1 MVRGDLM
8 RRTAGALVLALVAVG
23 FVLPSNG
30 SASAHEDGDGHDGPV
45 LPHGFELVSYP
56 TGQADYNLTDFAWLP
71 DGGLLTSGK
80 DGTVTF
86 APPGQTP
93 RVIGQVPNVRVAGDH
108 GMLGFAPANDY
119 ATSGRVFVTFD
130 KGEATGV
137 GAGTGVGMVE
147 EWRASPAEDPQTFTR
162 TRTLIDGAAMSP
174 ALDQVTRNHGLDSV
188 VVAPDGTLFVS
199 VGDDSLNNGE
209 PKTLRAQDVD
219 MPYGKILHLT
229 PTGDGVPS
237 NPFFDADH
245 PHSWRSMVYAYGFRN
260 PFRFDIDTRNGRL
273 QLGDVGWTQWEEV
286 DSVEKGMNAGWP
298 CYEGKART
306 VIGSAELC
314 QQLYDAKTATSPIL
328 TYAHNGQGASITG
341 GAFYRGSSYPAAYR
355 GAWFFGDY
363 VKSTIWTMKTDPA
376 GSLVRAPETNGFG
389 TEVGGPVAFHRGPN
403 GDITYADITTST
415 VQRLVYTSAN
425 RAPVPHIDYDN
436 TDPETNTVGFSAAG
450 SRDPDRDAITYAW
463 NLGDGTSSTSKAP
476 SHTYLDAAPRTVTLT
491 VRDSHGNTGATTV
504 LVHPGNHRP
513 QLSMVAPA
521 EGTTFAVGDP
531 VRLTATASDAE
542 DGPLAVRW
550 QTALKHC
557 PGAESC
563 HLHPEGSSSGS
574 TYSED
579 FPDHTFDT
587 TILVTA
593 KATDATGATTT
604 ATFEAKP
611 RLRTVTVAGP
621 VRAAINGV
629 TAGAAKAVEGSEV
642 QLEAR
647 PTSSYWVW
655 QAWSDAGAPS
665 HSFTMPDHDVALK
678 LTYLTR
684 IDERYVSLGG
694 GTSFL
699 GAPLSLE
706 RATAASGRSRTY
718 AGGRMY
724 WGPKTGAHYL
734 RNGILK
740 GYLAQ
745 HGPGGFG
752 LPTTDNVTVEGG
764 AYAHFTGNRSIFR
777 RNGHR
782 AHPVRGAIR
791 TRYRAIGFQT
801 VVPRVPGR
809 RAVATPGGLRQR
821 FEHGTLTY
829 TSKTKKTVR
838 RCS

>member
-1 MVRGDLM
+1 M
-8 RRTAGALVLALVAVG
+8 RRTAVALVLALVAVG
-23 FVLPSNG
+23 FVLPSAG
-30 SASAHEDGDGHDGPV
+30 SAVAHEDADAHGGPV
-45 LPHGFELVSYP
+45 LPRGFELVSYP

-86 APPGQTP
+86 APPGGTP

-130 KGEATGV
+130 QGEAPGV
-137 GAGTGVGMVE
+137 GQGRGVGMVE

-162 TRTLIDGAAMSP
+162 TRTLVDGATMSP

-188 VVAPDGTLFVS
+188 VVAPDDTLFVS

-209 PKTLRAQDVD
+209 PNTLRAQDVD
-219 MPYGKILHLT
+219 LPYGKILHLT
-229 PTGDGVPS
+229 ETGDGVAS
-237 NPFFDADH
+237 NPFFDDDH

-260 PFRFDIDTRNGRL
+260 PFRFDVDARNGRL
-273 QLGDVGWTQWEEV
+273 QLGDVGWGQWEEV
-286 DSVEKGMNAGWP
+286 DSVVKGMNGGWP

-306 VIGSAELC
+306 VIGSDELC
-314 QQLYDAKTATSPIL
+314 QRLYADKTATAPMF
-328 TYAHNGQGASITG
+328 TYAHNDQSASITG
-341 GAFYRGSSYPAAYR
+341 GAFYKGSSYPAAYR

-363 VKSTIWTMKTDPA
+363 AKSTIWTLKTNAA
-376 GSLVRAPETNGFG
+376 GSLVRTPEANGFG
-389 TEVGGPVAFHRGPN
+389 KAVGGPVAFHRGPN
-403 GDITYADITTST
+403 GDITYADITSGT

-425 RAPVPHIDYDN
+425 RAPVPHIEY
-436 TDPETNTVGFSAAG
+436 TGDPDTNTVSYSAAG
-450 SRDPDRDAITYAW
+450 SRDPDGDAITYAW
-463 NLGDGTSSTSKAP
+463 DLGDGTSSTSKSP
-476 SHTYLDAAPRTVTLT
+476 SHAYPDAAPRTVTLT
-491 VRDSHGNTGATTV
+491 VRDSHGKTGTTTV

-513 QLSMVAPA
+513 LLTMVAPPD
-521 EGTTFAVGDP
+521 GTTFAVGDP

-542 DGPLAVRW
+542 DGPLAVHW
-550 QTALKHC
+550 QSALKHC

-593 KATDATGATTT
+593 KATDATGTTTT

-611 RLRTVTVAGP
+611 RLHTVTVAGVVP
-621 VRAAINGV
+621 GAVNGV
-629 TAGAAKAVEGSEV
+629 RAGAAQAVEGSEV
-642 QLEAR
+642 QVEA
-647 PTSSYWVW
+647 PSTSLYWTW
-655 QAWSDAGAPS
+655 QAWSDGGAAS
-665 HSFTMPDHDVALK
+665 HSFTMPDHDVALS
-678 LTYLTR
+678 LTYVTS
-684 IDERYVSLGG
+684 IDQRYSQLGG
-694 GTSFL
+694 AASFL
-699 GAPLSLE
+699 AAPIGVE
-706 RATAASGRSRTY
+706 RDTAAGGRSRTY

-724 WGPKTGAHYL
+724 WGRSSGTHYL
-734 RNGILK
+734 TGGILK
-740 GYLAQ
+740 TYVAQ
-745 HGPGGFG
+745 RGPAGFG
-752 LPTTDNVTVEGG
+752 LPTTDNVTVSGG

-777 RNGHR
+777 RDGHR

-791 TRYRAIGFQT
+791 TRYRALGFQT
-801 VVPRVPGR
+801 SCLGFPVGAQSRI
-809 RAVATPGGLRQR
+809 ASGLRQR

-829 TSKTKKTVR
+829 TSKTKKTAR